1 MATELSTVMF
11 WLTVP
16 NRKVTD
22 SFPIKV
28 VRKNG
33 SSLRKSEIR
42 PEYDGLS
49 LIVKGG
55 YADVSFLHLWI
66 QDQSLLLVSLS
77 PGEGIHGMKINRLVP
92 KAAPHVM
99 NCVVWERLGH
109 EFVLKSNCS
118 SHYETVGPIMG
129 PNGSKIRV
137 HPQNCSFLGSCMV
150 LSQPWWEARCK
161 AWWLGDSWF
170 TLATT
175 LLLIFDYAH
184 LAQSHSDPDGL

>member
-1 MATELSTVMF
+1 M
-11 WLTVP
+11 P

-92 KAAPHVM
+92 KAAPHIM
-99 NCVVWERLGH
+99 NCVV
-109 EFVLKSNCS
+109 
-118 SHYETVGPIMG
+118 
-129 PNGSKIRV
+129 
-137 HPQNCSFLGSCMV
+137 
-150 LSQPWWEARCK
+150 
-161 AWWLGDSWF
+161 
-170 TLATT
+170 
-175 LLLIFDYAH
+175 
-184 LAQSHSDPDGL
+184 